1 MRPLRFAHIS
11 DTHLVC
17 AGSSEWMFQVQRE
30 VRDPRRN
37 LERCL
42 EQVAQWQPDVVL
54 LTGDI
59 MTMPGLP
66 KQPAACKIDVD
77 EQGSIRGL
85 F

>member
-42 EQVAQWQPDVVL
+42 EQVTQ
-54 LTGDI
+54 
-59 MTMPGLP
+59 
-66 KQPAACKIDVD
+66 
-77 EQGSIRGL
+77 
-85 F
+85 